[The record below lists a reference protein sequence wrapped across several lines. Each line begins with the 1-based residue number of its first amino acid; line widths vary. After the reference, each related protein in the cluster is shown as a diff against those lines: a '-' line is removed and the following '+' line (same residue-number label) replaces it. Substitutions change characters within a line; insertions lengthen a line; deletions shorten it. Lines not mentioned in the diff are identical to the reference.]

1 MTFRV
6 GGMGGLRLDEEKT
19 VILLSNLLDNAIHEC
34 VKVARQGRNA
44 VIHVK
49 LSLNAVSGRLSN
61 RVKC

>member
-34 VKVARQGRNA
+34 VKVAR
-44 VIHVK
+44 
-49 LSLNAVSGRLSN
+49 
-61 RVKC
+61 